1 MIPLRLAVLLLLL
14 SSGAAAAA
22 PATALSNVNL
32 RTAPSTDSAVIVT
45 ISAGT
50 RVEVGQCADWCDVTW
65 QDKKGFAIA
74 TALDRSGAAPGKRAS
89 KPRDPYAIETLD
101 KKDPPLSLG
110 TYVAP
115 ERHYGPYFWSYG
127 PPSGPYKGTSG
138 IGYRGR
144 W

>member
-1 MIPLRLAVLLLLL
+1 MIPLRLAALLLLL
-14 SSGAAAAA
+14 SSGAAVAA
-22 PATALSNVNL
+22 PAITVSNVNL
-32 RTAPSTDSAVIVT
+32 CAAPSTESAVVAKIP
-45 ISAGT
+45 AGA
-50 RVEVGQCADWCDVTW
+50 RVEIGPCTEWCDVTW

-74 TALDRSGAAPGKRAS
+74 TALDRTGAATGKRTS
-89 KPRDPYAIETLD
+89 KSRDLYATDLHD
-101 KKDPPLSLG
+101 KGEVPMSLG
-110 TYVAP
+110 PYVAP